1 MSRTIKLGF
10 DSASI
15 MRALK
20 ELEGYQLWL
29 REKADALAIEL
40 TTRGLDYVAMRFES
54 AYYKGPRDDVSYDVE
69 DRGNGVYAI
78 VVNGETAV
86 IIEFGAGVT
95 RGYGHPQAAEFGFG
109 PGTYPGQTHAM
120 DPNGWYL
127 PRSAGGG
134 HTDGNPPSMSMY
146 NTAKTLRDELADIA
160 RGVFEDR

>member
-15 MRALK
+15 AKALA
-20 ELEGYQLWL
+20 ELQGYQLWL
-29 REKADALAIEL
+29 REKAEALAFEL
-40 TTRGLDYVAMRFES
+40 TARGLDISAMSFEH
-54 AYYKGPRDDVSYDVE
+54 AQYDGPRDDIVYDVE
-69 DRGNGVYAI
+69 DRGDGVFAI
-78 VVNGETAV
+78 IVDGETA
-86 IIEFGAGVT
+86 IILEFGAGVKY
-95 RGYGHPQAAEFGFG
+95 GYGHPQANEFGFG